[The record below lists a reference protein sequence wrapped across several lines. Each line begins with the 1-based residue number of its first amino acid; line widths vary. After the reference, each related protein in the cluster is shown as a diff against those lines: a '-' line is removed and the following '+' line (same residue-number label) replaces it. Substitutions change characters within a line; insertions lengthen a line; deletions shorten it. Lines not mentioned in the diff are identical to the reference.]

1 MQEVECGTDRRESEG
16 EMARDDR
23 LMLAGK
29 EAEVSLT
36 RRASYGTRLSFSMSI
51 RCAIDAGH
59 ANGSKAP

>member
-16 EMARDDR
+16 EMAKDDR

-36 RRASYGTRLSFSMSI
+36 RRPSYGRRLSFSTSI
-51 RCAIDAGH
+51 CCAIDAGH
-59 ANGSKAP
+59 ANGSKAR